1 MHSKQK
7 GVSCCYWCQRDPGR
21 CDNLALNLLIGAFLD
36 PFILPLMRSS
46 EHLLHTRLEQAL
58 DIQMAP
64 NSPPEPLFLRLEQ
77 TNQTARLKLTSSGLR
92 GWDGRLS
99 WSSEP
104 SCLFLAQEDT
114 TAQKDL
120 SVLPPGPSSVPLC
133 RFEKTLYIILM

>member
-1 MHSKQK
+1 M
-7 GVSCCYWCQRDPGR
+7 
-21 CDNLALNLLIGAFLD
+21 
-36 PFILPLMRSS
+36 
-46 EHLLHTRLEQAL
+46 
-58 DIQMAP
+58 
-64 NSPPEPLFLRLEQ
+64 
-77 TNQTARLKLTSSGLR
+77 SSGLR

-120 SVLPPGPSSVPLC
+120 CVLPPGPSSVPLC